1 MLGLRDRTL
10 SRYSPPFSLIVSCL
24 EFVKKFN
31 LPLMVLGGGGYTVR
45 NVARCWAYDTGLC
58 LGMHHSFFSLFRCL
72 EFVKKFNLPLM
83 VLGGGGY
90 TVRNVARCWAYET
103 GLCLGI

>member
-1 MLGLRDRTL
+1 
-10 SRYSPPFSLIVSCL
+10 
-24 EFVKKFN
+24 
-31 LPLMVLGGGGYTVR
+31 MVVGGGRYTVR
-45 NVARCWAYDTGLC
+45 NMACCWAYKTGLC
-58 LGMHHSFFSLFRCL
+58 LGIHQPFLSLFRCL

-103 GLCLGI
+103 GLCLGILRILSSSVADPDPVLFFTPGSGMCKK

>member
-1 MLGLRDRTL
+1 
-10 SRYSPPFSLIVSCL
+10 
-24 EFVKKFN
+24 
-31 LPLMVLGGGGYTVR
+31 
-45 NVARCWAYDTGLC
+45 
-58 LGMHHSFFSLFRCL
+58 L

-103 GLCLGI
+103 GLCLGILRILSSNVADPVLFLTPGSWMGKK